1 MLPVDSFTDY
11 LLYERNYSKKTV
23 DNYVTDINQLG
34 GFIEQLL
41 GEFEVL
47 QVKAEHVRDWMMS
60 LMSQGY
66 SASTV
71 NTKLSSLRTYFHFLL
86 LNGQV
91 KTNPL
96 ALLSGPKKK
105 KPLPTFLKESEM
117 NRLLD
122 DVQYGDNF
130 EGVRNRMILE
140 MFYATGMRLSELIG
154 LDDAHV
160 DFFLHQIRVTG
171 KRNKQRFIPFDA
183 ELEKSM
189 MLYLEVRDLQI
200 RENRESA
207 FFVRKNGK
215 RMYAGLV
222 RNIVKKHVS
231 LVSTLKKNSPHV
243 LRHTFATQMLNHE
256 ADLEAVKELLGH
268 ESVATTQVYT
278 HTTFEEL
285 KKAYKQS
292 HPRG

>member
-34 GFIEQLL
+34 GYIEQLL
-41 GEFEVL
+41 GEFEVS
-47 QVKAEHVRDWMMS
+47 QVKAEQVRDWMMS

-160 DFFLHQIRVTG
+160 DFFLHQIKTPRLW
-171 KRNKQRFIPFDA
+171 K
-183 ELEKSM
+183 
-189 MLYLEVRDLQI
+189 
-200 RENRESA
+200 
-207 FFVRKNGK
+207 
-215 RMYAGLV
+215 
-222 RNIVKKHVS
+222 
-231 LVSTLKKNSPHV
+231 
-243 LRHTFATQMLNHE
+243 TQ
-256 ADLEAVKELLGH
+256 
-268 ESVATTQVYT
+268 
-278 HTTFEEL
+278 
-285 KKAYKQS
+285 
-292 HPRG
+292 